1 MPKNKKILLG
11 LAIIFVAGTLV
22 FAGGPKRK
30 KLIDPSQAPKPY
42 AEGEVIV
49 KFKKGLN
56 LAAVDS
62 FAQNQSL
69 KVKKRFNV
77 LSKARGQQYAL
88 LSSSGKRNSLDMVN
102 ALSKSPQVEYVTP
115 NYRRELCATPNDPRF
130 SELWGLHNASD
141 HDINA
146 PAAWDTNTGSSS
158 VIVAVIDSG
167 IDYNHPDL
175 IPNLWENP
183 GEIAGN
189 NRDDDGNGYIDD
201 IYGIDPAG
209 ADGSGDNPDVD
220 PMDGIGHGTHCSG
233 TIGARGNN
241 SLGVVGVN
249 WNVRIMAL
257 KFFGDYD
264 GGGWDDD
271 AIECMEYAVW
281 EKQYHGQ
288 NVVAINASWGS
299 TGGGDYGALRDA
311 IEMVNDA
318 GIVFCAAAGNGG
330 SDGIGDN
337 NEATHHYPSDYTL
350 PGIISVMATDS
361 TDTRADFSN
370 YGVTSVDL
378 AAPGVSILSTVPG
391 AYIPQSG
398 DVFFDDMESGLGQW
412 DTGGTPD
419 SWGISTDQESLGN
432 VSFPVPS
439 PTHFLSDSPG
449 ADYSASSNSWI
460 MNATNLNLTAYAGQ
474 TLYIGFAAAWGI
486 NDGDHGLVEISANGG
501 STWTVIHD
509 QTFDGYVY
517 FWSRYLGVIPESF
530 KTSQF
535 RIRFRLTS
543 NTTAQY
549 DGFFID
555 DVGIG
560 TGMTYYYEAWGGT
573 SMATP
578 HVAGAVALLAA
589 EFPGETVAQRKARI
603 LDNAEVLASLNN
615 LCVTEARLDL
625 EAAIEA
631 SAPTPDP
638 TITVTSPDG
647 GEIWQRNT
655 AYNITWTSTGTVS
668 NVEIH
673 YSTNGGSNW
682 TLIDGDEIND
692 GVYSWTTPA
701 INSTTCRVRV
711 REIDDSPSDMSDA
724 NFTIRNN
731 PTEAVSVPS
740 VLNGPATGSVN
751 QDLTYVTGGSECTQS
766 HPVQYYFDWGDGTNS
781 GWLAT
786 GTTMA
791 SHSWATA
798 GTKNVL
804 ARARCATNTTVVSAY
819 TANFPVIIYNEPT
832 WVGISRFGADASE
845 GQPTVEWHTAGEAGA
860 VGFNLWRL
868 QSATGQYELVNPTLL
883 PALTHSPQGGIYR
896 CADPGAFS
904 GEPVT
909 YRLEEVDAQGRSI
922 GYGPFTIA
930 FGAYS
935 DEVPDG
941 VKAAREEASDIHG
954 YRRFERERT
963 LREEERLQARR
974 AELQAG
980 VPLAAAGAE
989 RARVEVRGRGLFYV
1003 TAVQAARGLGLPLQ
1017 AVEHL
1022 ISVQGLNLSTLGKD
1036 VAWLADRD
1044 GAGLFFYNEGTET
1057 VYSDRNVYYLERG
1070 SGLAMQTAGGGSA
1083 GPADPG
1089 QTYGERLHFEENR
1102 CALLLPTMDP
1112 EGDLW
1117 FWDYVVAGGAA
1128 KAFAV
1133 SVPAAATAG
1142 KATLAVALQ
1151 GATDRGNGD
1160 DHHAIV
1166 SVNGRTVGEAVWDGT
1181 RAHAFE
1187 VSIDA
1192 GLLRDGANTI
1202 EVSGALDQGVPYSTF
1217 YVESFDLSYPRH
1229 YRAEENRLICRGDG
1243 NPVITVSG
1251 MTEHQ
1256 ALVLDVGEPLK
1267 PRQLTGVA
1275 PDVVGRLTFVP
1286 RAGDVEYLVSGL
1298 NAAQRPLAVVSD
1310 RPAHLKGTG
1319 HSAEYVVIAP
1329 EEFEA
1334 AAKELAE
1341 FRRNEGL
1348 KTLVVTL
1355 EDIYDA
1361 FNDGVASPQAI
1372 REFLGYAHARWGGKK
1387 VKYAVLAGKGTYDYK
1402 DHLGHGDNLVP
1413 VMLGRTAYG
1422 LCAADQ
1428 AFGDVAGR
1436 DGVPEIVV
1444 GRLPAVTR
1452 AELKRMIGKIKAYEK
1467 GQGAW
1472 TDKALFVADNGD
1484 GGGDF
1489 AAASNELA
1497 GLMPGY
1503 KTEKVYL
1510 AGPVAAAREKIQA
1523 EWNAGAALIS
1533 YCGHAGVNQLA
1544 AENLFDAAD
1553 AAALGNGGKLPL
1565 AVMLTCTAGRFEI
1578 PGFSSL
1584 GEALLLNG
1592 NGGMAGGL
1600 LPSGAAMHGDSLQ
1613 LAGEFYKAAY
1623 RGKATNVGVAL
1634 LAAMKSYIEANGRPD
1649 LLNVY
1654 NWLGDPALSFK

>member
-1 MPKNKKILLG
+1 MGDMIQFRIKRG
-11 LAIIFVAGTLV
+11 FSAFFAVWLV
-22 FAGGPKRK
+22 FFSVNGIFAASTGTTPILQQNGAGCVLQDGDYVTESGWVHQYFIEVPSGLTRLRVQLFDRDIASNHDFQAGGTWNTSCVYTLYNPVGTAVASYTAPNNDNSGDNRWRTLLDTSSTPIANGHWQLVVNMTGTGGDDTNAYGIRADDGSATSSGTELNIYAYSFVPLGRMSSTLYPWVTSGCTVDYNDFDGDSTNTISYSSRTGAVSGSYAGSANNAWLNRPIPFADDASSIEAGLWSATNALSGSNINNFYAGDYSAASPPPSAQPQGNTFRIYLQRDGGGRPSKPVVTQ
-30 KLIDPSQAPKPY
+30 KLSFVSGPNPPASGSTTRVRIEIAVFNPAAQSIAFSAANLVSADIPGGGVVYDGSPVVSQGSVTGQPALGGTGSITWNP
-42 AEGEVIV
+42 GTV
-49 KFKKGLN
+49 
-56 LAAVDS
+56 AAGATATMYYYVD
-62 FAQNQSL
+62 
-69 KVKKRFNV
+69 VTP
-77 LSKARGQQYAL
+77 
-88 LSSSGKRNSLDMVN
+88 SSSGQRL
-102 ALSKSPQVEYVTP
+102 PVT
-115 NYRRELCATPNDPRF
+115 
-130 SELWGLHNASD
+130 G
-141 HDINA
+141 
-146 PAAWDTNTGSSS
+146 
-158 VIVAVIDSG
+158 
-167 IDYNHPDL
+167 
-175 IPNLWENP
+175 
-183 GEIAGN
+183 
-189 NRDDDGNGYIDD
+189 
-201 IYGIDPAG
+201 
-209 ADGSGDNPDVD
+209 
-220 PMDGIGHGTHCSG
+220 
-233 TIGARGNN
+233 
-241 SLGVVGVN
+241 
-249 WNVRIMAL
+249 
-257 KFFGDYD
+257 
-264 GGGWDDD
+264 
-271 AIECMEYAVW
+271 
-281 EKQYHGQ
+281 
-288 NVVAINASWGS
+288 
-299 TGGGDYGALRDA
+299 
-311 IEMVNDA
+311 
-318 GIVFCAAAGNGG
+318 
-330 SDGIGDN
+330 
-337 NEATHHYPSDYTL
+337 
-350 PGIISVMATDS
+350 
-361 TDTRADFSN
+361 
-370 YGVTSVDL
+370 
-378 AAPGVSILSTVPG
+378 
-391 AYIPQSG
+391 
-398 DVFFDDMESGLGQW
+398 
-412 DTGGTPD
+412 
-419 SWGISTDQESLGN
+419 
-432 VSFPVPS
+432 
-439 PTHFLSDSPG
+439 SPG
-449 ADYSASSNSWI
+449 A
-460 MNATNLNLTAYAGQ
+460 
-474 TLYIGFAAAWGI
+474 
-486 NDGDHGLVEISANGG
+486 NG
-501 STWTVIHD
+501 
-509 QTFDGYVY
+509 
-517 FWSRYLGVIPESF
+517 
-530 KTSQF
+530 
-535 RIRFRLTS
+535 
-543 NTTAQY
+543 TTATY
-549 DGFFID
+549 LDE
-555 DVGIG
+555 
-560 TGMTYYYEAWGGT
+560 TGNASQALATYTYGPLCG
-573 SMATP
+573 
-578 HVAGAVALLAA
+578 LA
-589 EFPGETVAQRKARI
+589 
-603 LDNAEVLASLNN
+603 
-615 LCVTEARLDL
+615 VTE
-625 EAAIEA
+625 
-631 SAPTPDP
+631 
-638 TITVTSPDG
+638 
-647 GEIWQRNT
+647 
-655 AYNITWTSTGTVS
+655 
-668 NVEIH
+668 
-673 YSTNGGSNW
+673 NG
-682 TLIDGDEIND
+682 
-692 GVYSWTTPA
+692 
-701 INSTTCRVRV
+701 
-711 REIDDSPSDMSDA
+711 
-724 NFTIRNN
+724 N
-731 PTEAVSVPS
+731 P
-740 VLNGPATGSVN
+740 
-751 QDLTYVTGGSECTQS
+751 
-766 HPVQYYFDWGDGTNS
+766 
-781 GWLAT
+781 
-786 GTTMA
+786 
-791 SHSWATA
+791 
-798 GTKNVL
+798 
-804 ARARCATNTTVVSAY
+804 
-819 TANFPVIIYNEPT
+819 IPT
-832 WVGISRFGADASE
+832 WIAVTRFSACADESW
-845 GQPTVEWHTAGEAGA
+845 PTVEWHTAGEAGA

-868 QSATGQYELVNPTLL
+868 QRATGQYELVNPTLL
-883 PALTHSPQGGIYR
+883 PALSHSPQGGVYR
-896 CADPGAFS
+896 LADPGAFS

-909 YRLEEVDAQGRSI
+909 YRLEEVDALGRSM
-922 GYGPFTIA
+922 GYGPFTIT
-930 FGAYS
+930 FGSQAEPGRI
-935 DEVPDG
+935 DPDVRLG
-941 VKAAREEASDIHG
+941 REEASDIHG